1 MAKINKQEV
10 LNVRIKKLSENAIIP
25 NYAHDGDAG
34 MDLTAV
40 SYNYNKE
47 YDYWEYKTDLA
58 IEIPTGYVGL
68 IFPRSSNSKK
78 DVYQV
83 NSVGVGDSLYRG
95 NYTIRFK
102 YRDKEN
108 KFINAIKKLFGKEQ
122 KPPYEIGN
130 RIGQIIILPYPHI
143 NFQVVDELT
152 ETERGEGGY
161 GSTGK

>member
-1 MAKINKQEV
+1 MKNNKQEV
-10 LNVRIKKLSENAIIP
+10 LNVRIKKLSDKAVIP
-25 NYAHDGDAG
+25 TYAHDGDAG

-40 SYNYNKE
+40 SYEYNKE

-58 IEIPTGYVGL
+58 MELPKGYFAFIL
-68 IFPRSSNSKK
+68 LRSSNSKK
-78 DVYQV
+78 DVYLC
-83 NSVGVGDSLYRG
+83 NGIGLCDSIYTG
-95 NYTIRFK
+95 NYTLRFK
-102 YRDKEN
+102 YRDKTN

-143 NFQVVDELT
+143 NFQIVDELT
-152 ETERGEGGY
+152 KTERGDGGY

>member
-58 IEIPTGYVGL
+58 IEVPYGYFAFL
-68 IFPRSSNSKK
+68 LLRSSNSKK
-78 DVYQV
+78 EVYLC
-83 NSVGVGDSLYRG
+83 NGIGLGDSVYRG
-95 NYTIRFK
+95 NYTLRFK

-108 KFINAIKKLFGKEQ
+108 KFINAIKKLFGKGQ
-122 KPPYEIGN
+122 KPPYEIGD
-130 RIGQIIILPYPHI
+130 RIGQILILPYPHI

>member
-1 MAKINKQEV
+1 MARFKQLDELTV
-10 LNVRIKKLSENAIIP
+10 NIKKLSKNAVIP
-25 NYAHDGDAG
+25 TYAHDGDAG

-58 IEIPTGYVGL
+58 IEIPNGYVGF
-68 IFPRSSNSKK
+68 IFPRSSNSNK
-78 DVYQV
+78 DVYMC

-102 YRDKEN
+102 YRDKVN
-108 KFINAIKKLFGKEQ
+108 KFINAIKKIFGKEQ
-122 KPPYEIGN
+122 KPPYEIGD

-152 ETERGEGGY
+152 KTVRGEGGY
-161 GSTGK
+161 GLTGK

>member
-1 MAKINKQEV
+1 MKNNKQEF
-10 LNVRIKKLSENAIIP
+10 LNVRIKKLSDKAVIP
-25 NYAHDGDAG
+25 TYAHDGDAG

-40 SYNYNKE
+40 SYEYNKE

-58 IEIPTGYVGL
+58 IEIPAGYVGL

-102 YRDKEN
+102 YRDKAN

-143 NFQVVDELT
+143 NFQIVDELT
-152 ETERGEGGY
+152 KTERGDGGY